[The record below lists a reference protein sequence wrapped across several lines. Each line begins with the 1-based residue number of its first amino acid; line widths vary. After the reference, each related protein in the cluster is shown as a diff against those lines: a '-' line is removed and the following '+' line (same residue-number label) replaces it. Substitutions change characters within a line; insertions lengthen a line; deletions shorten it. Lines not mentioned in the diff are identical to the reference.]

1 MKKVLLFGLCLLLAP
16 VLVYSQNLEGKINII
31 VLGSSTAE
39 GAGPRDRNN
48 AWVNRYRAYLQ
59 TINPKISVINLA
71 KGGYTMYH
79 LMPETFVPPANRP
92 APDKNRNIT
101 KALTLQPSALIVNL
115 PSNDTAYGY
124 TVKEQ
129 LANYDSLLALI
140 KRHNIP
146 VWICTTQ
153 PRNLSNTQRKDQC
166 TIRDAIFVKFGGNA
180 IDFWN
185 GIATDD
191 NKIKPVYDS
200 GDGIHLNDEAH
211 KLLFE
216 RVIAARVHEK
226 AMARSQAVGAIAQ
239 TKTTPPQMLDDFETL
254 AGWKVIASDGVTA
267 KLENVAGHTGQA
279 LALDFAFNAGS
290 GYAIAQK
297 RLPLALPE
305 NYKFTFYLRGE
316 TPVNNFEFKLL
327 DSLENVYW
335 IKQLN
340 IEYPREWKKRTIKK
354 RHITFA
360 WGPSGGGMPRQVDR
374 MEFVISAGSGGK
386 GRIYVDDFRFE
397 PIEVVGASETAKSE
411 VEVSSMAN
419 EGEPKISPDGNI
431 ITNWRTSGKSEREKL
446 AINFQRQ
453 REMGGL
459 VIDWH
464 KADFATQYDVELS
477 DDNKD
482 WATAYTVTNG
492 NGRRDY
498 IYLPETD
505 TRFLRL
511 NLKQSSRGK
520 GYGLE
525 KIDIKNAEFAAT
537 PNAFFSAIAAE
548 APAGYYPKYFSH
560 EQTFWTIV
568 GVSGDTKEALFNE
581 NGALEI
587 DKASFSLEPFLY
599 LDNRLITWKDVTR
612 RQSLEQNYLPIP
624 SVHWEYQNLQLHITA
639 FAAGEAGKSN
649 LVARYR
655 LENKTSTP
663 ASGKLFIALRPFQV
677 LPPWQEL
684 NTIGGVARIDSMC
697 YAGGALH
704 VNQDKRIFSLAKPSS
719 FGAAEFDQSDI
730 TDYLQKGILPAR
742 QNVADQL
749 GFASGALQ
757 YDFNLAAN
765 ESQEFDIVVPFHETE
780 QVASDERQIEEMLA
794 TTKKFWQSKL
804 DHVEIRLPT
813 SAQNIVNTFK
823 SQIAYILINRDG
835 PAIQPGSRTY
845 ERAWIRDGA
854 LTSAA
859 LLQIGNAQ
867 EVREYLD
874 WYAPHQYPSGKIP
887 CVVDTRGADPVPEN
901 DSHGQFIYA
910 VMEYYRY
917 TRDKEWLRGKFPAV
931 IKTVRYIQELRRER
945 MTEIYRTGNAEQ
957 RACYGLVPESISHEG
972 YSAKPM
978 HSYWDDF
985 FILRGLKDATT
996 MANILGDATLEKE
1009 FAAERDD
1016 FRNALYTSM
1025 RLAMANKNIDFI
1037 PGCVELG
1044 DFDATSTTVGVY
1056 PVNELGNIPEPQ
1068 LHNTFDQ
1075 YFQYFTRRQRD
1086 EIEWRDYTPYE
1097 LRLIGTFIFL
1107 DQKERAH
1114 ELLNFFMKDRRPSGW
1129 NHWAEVVW
1137 RDSVTPRMIGDM
1149 PHTWVGSDFMRSLRS
1164 FFVYERE
1171 RDQAVVLGAGI
1182 LEDWVRD
1189 PAGVEVKG
1197 LRTYYG
1203 LLNYKMKM
1211 AGENLVV
1218 ELDGN
1223 LQMPVGKIILQSPIS
1238 ADLKAV
1244 SINGKKSKSFNAKEV
1259 VVNKFPAKIV
1269 LDFGIR

>member
-1 MKKVLLFGLCLLLAP
+1 MKKVLLFGLCLLYAP
-16 VLVYSQNLEGKINII
+16 VFAQSHNREGKILSPQ
-31 VLGSSTAE
+31 VL
-39 GAGPRDRNN
+39 
-48 AWVNRYRAYLQ
+48 
-59 TINPKISVINLA
+59 
-71 KGGYTMYH
+71 
-79 LMPETFVPPANRP
+79 
-92 APDKNRNIT
+92 
-101 KALTLQPSALIVNL
+101 
-115 PSNDTAYGY
+115 
-124 TVKEQ
+124 
-129 LANYDSLLALI
+129 
-140 KRHNIP
+140 
-146 VWICTTQ
+146 
-153 PRNLSNTQRKDQC
+153 
-166 TIRDAIFVKFGGNA
+166 
-180 IDFWN
+180 
-185 GIATDD
+185 D
-191 NKIKPVYDS
+191 N
-200 GDGIHLNDEAH
+200 
-211 KLLFE
+211 
-216 RVIAARVHEK
+216 
-226 AMARSQAVGAIAQ
+226 
-239 TKTTPPQMLDDFETL
+239 FETL
-254 AGWKVIASDGVTA
+254 AGWKIIASDGVTA
-267 KLENVAGHTGQA
+267 KLENVAGHSGRA
-279 LALDFAFNAGS
+279 LALDFAFTAGS

-297 RLPLALPE
+297 RLPLELPE

-316 TPVNNFEFKLL
+316 TPINNFEFKLL

-340 IEYPREWKKRTIKK
+340 IEYPREWEKRTIKK

-360 WGPSGGGMPRQVDR
+360 WGPSGPGVLRQVDR

-386 GRIYVDDFRFE
+386 GKIYIDDFRFE
-397 PIEVVGASETAKSE
+397 PIATVDESEVAKSE
-411 VEVSSMAN
+411 VVVSSAAV
-419 EGEPKISPDGNI
+419 GSEPKISPDGNTI
-431 ITNWRTSGKSEREKL
+431 ANWKSLGKSERESL
-446 AINFQRQ
+446 TLNFQRQ

-459 VIDWH
+459 VVDWN
-464 KADFATQYDVELS
+464 KDDFATQYDVELS

-482 WATAYTVTNG
+482 WTTAYTVTNG
-492 NGRRDY
+492 NGGRDY

-511 NLKQSSRGK
+511 NLKKSSRNK
-520 GYGLE
+520 GYQLD
-525 KIDIKNAEFAAT
+525 KIDIKTAEFAAT

-548 APAGYYPKYFSH
+548 APAGYYPKYFSRA
-560 EQTFWTIV
+560 QTFWTVV
-568 GVSGDTKEALFNE
+568 GVSGDTKEALLNE

-587 DKASFSLEPFLY
+587 DKASFSLEPFLF
-599 LDNRLITWKDVTR
+599 LDNRLITWKDVTP
-612 RQSLEQNYLPIP
+612 RQSLEKNYLPIP
-624 SVHWEYQNLQLHITA
+624 SVHWEYQNLQMHITA

-649 LVARYR
+649 LVARYH
-655 LENKTSTP
+655 LENKNSAP
-663 ASGKLFIALRPFQV
+663 VQGKLFIALRPFQV

-684 NTIGGVARIDSMC
+684 NTIGGVARLDSMR
-697 YAGGALH
+697 YVDGAIL
-704 VNQDKRIFSLAKPSS
+704 VNHNKRVFPLTKPDG
-719 FGAAEFDQSDI
+719 FGAVEFDQSDI
-730 TDYLQKGILPAR
+730 TDYLQQGILPEPQYA
-742 QNVADQL
+742 ADRL

-757 YDFNLAAN
+757 YDFNLAAKQ
-765 ESQEFDIVVPFHETE
+765 SQKFDIVVPFHQTS
-780 QVASDERQIEEMLA
+780 QTTSNNQQIDALLAA
-794 TTKKFWQSKL
+794 TTKFWQSKL
-804 DHVEIRLPT
+804 DHVEIRLPAP
-813 SAQNIVNTFK
+813 AQNMVNTFK

-917 TRDKEWLRGKFPAV
+917 TRDKIWLREKFPAV

-945 MTEIYRTGNAEQ
+945 MTAIYRTGTPEQ

-996 MANILGDATLEKE
+996 MANILGAAALEKE

-1016 FRNALYTSM
+1016 FRNALYASL
-1025 RLAMANKNIDFI
+1025 RLAMTNKNIDFI

-1068 LHNTFDQ
+1068 LRNTFDQ

-1114 ELLNFFMKDRRPSGW
+1114 ALLNFFMKDRRPAGW

-1137 RDSVTPRMIGDM
+1137 RDPATPRMIGDM

-1171 RDQAVVLGAGI
+1171 QDQALVIGAGI

-1189 PAGVEVKG
+1189 PGGIEING
-1197 LRTYYG
+1197 LRTYFG
-1203 LLNYKMKM
+1203 VLNYKMRM
-1211 AGENLVV
+1211 AGENLIVA
-1218 ELDGN
+1218 LDGN
-1223 LQMPVGKIILQSPIS
+1223 LQISAGKIILKSPLS
-1238 ADLKAV
+1238 AALTAV
-1244 SINGKKSKSFNAKEV
+1244 TINGKKSNSFNAKEV
-1259 VVNKFPAKIV
+1259 VVNEVPAKIV
-1269 LDFGIR
+1269 LSFATH

>member
-1 MKKVLLFGLCLLLAP
+1 MKKYFALWFWLLCTP
-16 VLVYSQNLEGKINII
+16 VVAIGQNQGKIVNIV

-59 TINPKISVINLA
+59 TTNSEISVINLA
-71 KGGYTMYH
+71 RGGYTTYH
-79 LMPETFVPPANRP
+79 LMPEAFVPPSDRP
-92 APDKNRNIT
+92 APDKDRNIT
-101 KALTLQPSALIVNL
+101 KALKLQPSALIINL

-124 TVKEQ
+124 TIKEQ
-129 LANYDSLLALI
+129 LANYDSLLAI
-140 KRHNIP
+140 VKRHNIP

-153 PRNLSNTQRKDQC
+153 PRNLSETQRKDQRAIC
-166 TIRDAIFVKFGGNA
+166 DAIFAKLGGNA

-185 GIATDD
+185 GIATNDD
-191 NKIKPVYDS
+191 KIKPVYDS

-211 KLLFE
+211 KLLLE
-216 RVIAARVHEK
+216 RVVAARVHEI
-226 AMARSQAVGAIAQ
+226 AMARPQTASVVTQ
-239 TKTTPPQMLDDFETL
+239 TKITPPQVLDDFETL
-254 AGWKVIASDGVTA
+254 AGWKIIASDGVTA
-267 KLENVAGHTGQA
+267 KLESVAGHSGKA

-297 RLPLALPE
+297 RLPLDLPE

-316 TPVNNFEFKLL
+316 TPINNFEFKLL

-335 IKQLN
+335 IKQLS
-340 IEYPREWKKRTIKK
+340 IEYPREWKKRAIKK

-360 WGPSGGGMPRQVDR
+360 WGPSGGMPRKVDR

-397 PIEVVGASETAKSE
+397 PIAGVGGSE
-411 VEVSSMAN
+411 VAKPEVKASSSKDFA
-419 EGEPKISPDGNI
+419 EPTISADGNI
-431 ITNWRTSGKSEREKL
+431 ITNWMSSGKSERESL
-446 AINFQRQ
+446 TINFQRQ

-459 VIDWH
+459 VIDWN
-464 KADFATQYDVELS
+464 KDDFAIQYEVETS
-477 DDNKD
+477 DDDKD
-482 WATAYTVTNG
+482 WTAAYAVTHG
-492 NGRRDY
+492 NGGRDY

-505 TRFLRL
+505 ARFLRL
-511 NLKQSSRGK
+511 NLKKSSRGK
-520 GYGLE
+520 GYGIGGIAL
-525 KIDIKNAEFAAT
+525 KGAEFSAT
-537 PNAFFSAIAAE
+537 ANAFFSAIAAE
-548 APAGYYPKYFSH
+548 APHGHYPKYFSQ

-587 DKASFSLEPFLY
+587 DKTNFSLEPFLY
-599 LDNRLITWKDVTR
+599 IDNRLITWNDVTR
-612 RQSLEQNYLPIP
+612 RQSLEQDYLPIP

-639 FAAGEAGKSN
+639 FAAGEAGKSH

-655 LENKTSTP
+655 VENKGNAP
-663 ASGKLFIALRPFQV
+663 AAGKLFLALRPFQV

-684 NTIGGVARIDSMC
+684 NIIGGVARLDSMR
-697 YAGGALH
+697 YADGVIH
-704 VNQDKRIFSLAKPSS
+704 VNHNKRVFSLAEPNG
-719 FGAAEFDQSDI
+719 FGAAKFDQSDI
-730 TDYLQKGILPAR
+730 TDYLQKGILPA
-742 QNVADQL
+742 QKYVTDQL

-765 ESQEFDIVVPFHETE
+765 KSREFDVVVPFHEAE
-780 QVASDERQIEEMLA
+780 QVTSDKRQIEEML
-794 TTKKFWQSKL
+794 TTTQRFWQSKL
-804 DHVEIRLPT
+804 DNVEIRLPAA
-813 SAQNIVNTFK
+813 AQSIINTFK

-845 ERAWIRDGA
+845 ERAWIRDGS
-854 LTSAA
+854 LTSSA
-859 LLQIGNAQ
+859 LLQIGNAE

-917 TRDKEWLRGKFPAV
+917 TKDREWLRRKFPFV

-945 MTEIYRTGNAEQ
+945 MTEIYRTGTPEQ

-985 FILRGLKDATT
+985 FILRGLKDAAT
-996 MANILGDATLEKE
+996 MAGVLGETALEKE

-1016 FRNALYTSM
+1016 FRNALYASM
-1025 RLAMANKNIDFI
+1025 RLALANKNIDFI

-1056 PVNELGNIPEPQ
+1056 PVNELGHIPEPQ
-1068 LHNTFDQ
+1068 LHNTFDK

-1114 ELLNFFMKDRRPSGW
+1114 ELLNFFMKDRRP
-1129 NHWAEVVW
+1129 A
-1137 RDSVTPRMIGDM
+1137 
-1149 PHTWVGSDFMRSLRS
+1149 
-1164 FFVYERE
+1164 
-1171 RDQAVVLGAGI
+1171 AGI
-1182 LEDWVRD
+1182 IGPKWCG
-1189 PAGVEVKG
+1189 A
-1197 LRTYYG
+1197 
-1203 LLNYKMKM
+1203 
-1211 AGENLVV
+1211 
-1218 ELDGN
+1218 
-1223 LQMPVGKIILQSPIS
+1223 
-1238 ADLKAV
+1238 
-1244 SINGKKSKSFNAKEV
+1244 
-1259 VVNKFPAKIV
+1259 
-1269 LDFGIR
+1269 IRRRRE